1 MVVQVSQINGLRA
14 LELDATGPRLGSE
27 RDATDILSEAF
38 SNDASVIVL
47 PVGRLD
53 PDFLRLRSGL
63 AGAFIQKLKNY
74 HCRLVILGDVNA
86 AVAAS
91 TALGD
96 FVYETNK
103 AGHHLFAADRAAML
117 AALS

>member
-1 MVVQVSQINGLRA
+1 MQVTQINGLGV
-14 LELDATGPRLGSE
+14 LELELTGPLLGSE

-38 SNDASVIVL
+38 SSEAAVIVL
-47 PVGRLD
+47 PVERLD
-53 PDFLRLRSGL
+53 PEFLRLRSGL
-63 AGAFIQKLKNY
+63 AGAFIQKLQNY
-74 HCRLVILGDVNA
+74 HCRLVILGDVSA

-91 TALGD
+91 TALRD

-103 AGHHLFAADRAAML
+103 AGYHLFAPDRETML

>member
-1 MVVQVSQINGLRA
+1 M
-14 LELDATGPRLGSE
+14 LELEPTGPLLGSG

-38 SNDASVIVL
+38 STDATVIVL
-47 PVGRLD
+47 PVERLD

-63 AGAFIQKLKNY
+63 AGPFIQKLQNY
-74 HCRLVILGDVNA
+74 HCRLVILGDVSA

-91 TALGD
+91 TALRD
-96 FVYETNK
+96 FVYETNN
-103 AGHHLFAADRAAML
+103 AGHHLFAADREAML

>member
-1 MVVQVSQINGLRA
+1 MVQVTQINGLSV
-14 LELDATGPRLGSE
+14 LELEPAGALLGSE

-38 SNDASVIVL
+38 SSEATVIVL
-47 PVGRLD
+47 PVERLD
-53 PDFLRLRSGL
+53 PEFLRLRSGL
-63 AGAFIQKLKNY
+63 AGAFIQKLQNY
-74 HCRLVILGDVNA
+74 HCRLVILGDVSA

-91 TALGD
+91 TALRD

-103 AGHHLFAADRAAML
+103 AGHHLFAPDREAML

>member
-1 MVVQVSQINGLRA
+1 MQVAQINGLA
-14 LELDATGPRLGSE
+14 VLELEPMGPPLGSD
-27 RDATDILSEAF
+27 RDASDILSEAF
-38 SNDASVIVL
+38 SSDATVIVL
-47 PVGRLD
+47 PAERLD

-63 AGAFIQKLKNY
+63 AGAFIQKLQNY
-74 HCRLVILGDVNA
+74 HCRLVILGDVSA

-91 TALGD
+91 TALRD

-103 AGHHLFAADRAAML
+103 VGRHIFAPDRAAML